1 MEILDYDI
9 FNALVRAGL
18 LADLVFQGGTALRF
32 CRGGEWLSED
42 SGYRADADL
51 SVGKASQTAR
61 IAREKI

>member
-9 FNALVRAGL
+9 FNELVRAGL
-18 LADLVFQGGTALRF
+18 LADLEFQGGTALRF

-51 SVGKASQTAR
+51 SVD
-61 IAREKI
+61 